1 MATRDAGETGRHENH
16 MASENREFSASGS
29 ETELGYGM
37 SRGAAVLDRI
47 WYLFSSIKFALAL
60 LLILTVGS
68 FIGLMIP
75 QNGSPAE
82 YAAKYGEFWQR
93 VILFWNINNTFYS
106 WWYVGLEVLIGA
118 SIVVCS
124 INRLPI
130 AWKMAYE
137 TKYIDNPRAYEVNPI
152 REKFAVK
159 GKTVAQVAD
168 LLRAALKKKGYGVVQ
183 RPGDPADVVVYS
195 ASSGAHSRMMPY
207 VIHIGL
213 EVILLGGVVGAIAA
227 FSIPANVPAG
237 GFAKV
242 PGHPD
247 ARVEVHGFQ
256 IVTTP
261 QGDVKDYI
269 TDATVWE
276 GNQKVRDVKIRVNHP
291 LVVHGVHYYQATYSQ
306 DPERIDMA
314 QVQLAARA
322 DKPKLGAPTL
332 VTMDAPAKV
341 AGTPYSVKA
350 TRFVPDFQVDQTT
363 REVSSRSDIANNPA
377 VQIEVYQNGKK
388 LFDDW
393 IFRNMDIHI
402 VPHEIEVKFLDYAPP
417 ADNPNGF
424 ASVKVQLVQGPQ
436 GEELKRL
443 AAMPP
448 MLRLQQQ
455 MQGGMTPLS
464 EPVALPLG
472 AEQPVP
478 GTPYGVKLLRYVSDF
493 AQDGQGNVF
502 SQSLDPNNPAVYA
515 ELYKDGKKVS
525 EGWTFLNTDA
535 PFAQASNVLVQFLG
549 YKPSYVTGLQ
559 VAKNPGAP
567 LLLIGFIVFGLGLLP
582 MTVLYTHR
590 QVFVR
595 VDADPS
601 AGTVVRMA
609 GRTYKNKRGFEQHF
623 HALAQEMASSMGAA
637 KEDA

>member
-1 MATRDAGETGRHENH
+1 MAN
-16 MASENREFSASGS
+16 ENREFSASGS
-29 ETELGYGM
+29 ETELGYVS
-37 SRGAAVLDRI
+37 SRGAALLDQI
-47 WYLFSSIKFALAL
+47 WYIFSSIKFALFL

-75 QNGSPAE
+75 QNGTPAE

-93 VILFWNINNTFYS
+93 VILFWHIDNTFYS

-118 SIVVCS
+118 SIIVCS
-124 INRLPI
+124 INRMPI

-152 REKFAVK
+152 RDKFSVT

-168 LLRAALKKKGYGVVQ
+168 LLRAGLKKKGYGITV
-183 RPGDPADVVVYS
+183 RPGDPAETVVLS

-213 EVILLGGVVGAIAA
+213 ELILLGGVVGALTA

-237 GFAKV
+237 GHAKV

-256 IVTTP
+256 IITTP

-314 QVQLAARA
+314 QVQLAARREKA
-322 DKPKLGAPTL
+322 KLGSPVT
-332 VTMDAPAKV
+332 VTMGAPVKV
-341 AGTPYSVKA
+341 PGTPYSVRA
-350 TRFVPDFQVDQTT
+350 TRFVPDFEVNQQT
-363 REVSSRSDIANNPA
+363 REVSSRSDQPNNPA
-377 VQIEVYQNGKK
+377 VQIEVYEDGKK

-402 VPHEIEVKFLDYAPP
+402 VPHEVEAKFLEYAAPP
-417 ADNPNGF
+417 GQPGGF
-424 ASVKVQLVQGPQ
+424 ASVKLQLMQGPQ
-436 GEELKRL
+436 GEELQRL
-443 AAMPP
+443 TAMPP
-448 MLRLQQQ
+448 MARLQQE
-455 MQGGMTPLS
+455 MQGGLTPMS

-472 AEQPVP
+472 ALQPIA
-478 GTPYGVKLLRYVSDF
+478 GSPYSVKLTRYVSDF
-493 AQDGQGNVF
+493 AQDGTGQVF

-515 ELYKDGKKVS
+515 ELYKDGAKVS
-525 EGWTFLNTDA
+525 EGWSFLNTDA

-567 LLLIGFIVFGLGLLP
+567 LLFIGFIVFGLGLLP
-582 MTVLYTHR
+582 MTILYTHR

-595 VDADPS
+595 VDADPA

-623 HALAQEMASSMGAA
+623 HALAREMATGMGAA
-637 KEDA
+637 TEEA